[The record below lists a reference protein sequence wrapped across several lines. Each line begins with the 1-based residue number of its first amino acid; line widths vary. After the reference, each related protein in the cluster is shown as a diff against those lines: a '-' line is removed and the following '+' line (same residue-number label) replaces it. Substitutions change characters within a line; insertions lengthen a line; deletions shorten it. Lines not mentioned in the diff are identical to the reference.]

1 MALKEVALECIQH
14 IRFDE
19 DARSVFDSERVR
31 AQLGLVMDLVIRA
44 LGLISRYFSKPYL
57 STFYACLDRL
67 GYSRLAQNESYRKAK
82 N

>member
-31 AQLGLVMDLVIRA
+31 AQLGLVMDLVIKA
-44 LGLISRYFSKPYL
+44 LGLISRYFSKQYL
-57 STFYACLDRL
+57 STFRL
-67 GYSRLAQNESYRKAK
+67 PHGGNGSSRSAQNESYRKTK
-82 N
+82 K

>member
-44 LGLISRYFSKPYL
+44 LGLISRYFSKP
-57 STFYACLDRL
+57 
-67 GYSRLAQNESYRKAK
+67 
-82 N
+82 